1 MHFFGMIKKQ
11 FPLKSNFPF
20 ANATQKI
27 NFKLATKTCLY
38 IHTNFEFWPTISEY
52 MFME

>member
-1 MHFFGMIKKQ
+1 MIKKQ

-20 ANATQKI
+20 ANAAQK
-27 NFKLATKTCLY
+27 NKLQIGYKNMFVY
-38 IHTNFEFWPTISEY
+38 TNFEFWPTNSEY